1 MEVMDWSV
9 LTENMIVTK
18 LIFTK
23 LELSRLLFVENS
35 YAEFHEN
42 KTDSLVFDIASRMN
56 KRTAAMNA
64 VEYMV

>member
-1 MEVMDWSV
+1 
-9 LTENMIVTK
+9 MIVTK

-23 LELSRLLFVENS
+23 LELSRLLFIENS